1 MKAHIVGGG
10 FGGLAAAALLIRN
23 AGVAGADITIYEA
36 DEGLGGGFFLGGSAK
51 RGYNLPGSVFDKEFR
66 CTFDLLKSIPSARNP
81 AISVTEDFFAFNTS
95 EPYHDRA
102 HIFDRDGHVVHGPRF
117 GLSLGDGLRL
127 ARVVLTPEAMLDGR
141 RIDEFFSKEF
151 FSTEFWLLWS
161 TIMGSLPQHSAIEF
175 RRYMDRF
182 LYLFG
187 HLSDM
192 TGVMR
197 TPLNQHQNFI
207 EPLVRWLTL
216 RGVSFFTGAFVQ
228 DIGFAPAP
236 GRITVNRLDYER
248 GGAATSVA
256 VAPEDLVLVTTG
268 SQAADLSSGSMTE
281 APRPRPTG
289 RSWALWQRL
298 AQSRTD
304 FGNPGVF
311 FGPARIPD
319 SLWVTF
325 TVTDTG
331 TDFVEQITAL
341 TGSESG
347 RGGLVTLKDS
357 PWVLSL
363 SVFHQ
368 PEIIDQPSGTNI
380 WWGYGL
386 YPDEIGE
393 FVKKGMAQCSGAEI
407 LEEVLRHLRFDKQ
420 LDAIMASSI
429 CVPCYMPYV
438 NNVWLPWSRGDMPPP
453 VPEGSTNLGLIG
465 QYVDMP
471 GEIAFTIECSV
482 RSAWEAIR
490 ILLKRGPAPPPV
502 YQGQYDPKALLG
514 ALKVFLCPSLSRS

>member
-23 AGVAGADITIYEA
+23 ANISGSDITIYEA
-36 DEGLGGGFFLGGSAK
+36 DDVLGGGFFLGGDAQK
-51 RGYNLPGSVFDKEFR
+51 GYDLPGSVFDKEFR
-66 CTFDLLKSIPSARNP
+66 CTFNLLGSIPSKRNP
-81 AISVTEDFFAFNTS
+81 AVSVTQDFFDFNDS

-102 HIFDRDGHVVHGPRF
+102 HIFDGNLNVVHGPRF
-117 GLSLGDGLRL
+117 GLSLVDGLRL
-127 ARVVLTPEAMLDGR
+127 ARVVLTPEVFLNGR
-141 RIDEFFSKEF
+141 RIEEYFPQRF

-175 RRYMDRF
+175 RRYMCRF

-197 TPLNQHQNFI
+197 TPLNQHENFI
-207 EPLVRWLTL
+207 EPLLDWLKPL
-216 RGVSFFTGAFVQ
+216 GVNFLTGAFVS
-228 DIGFAPAP
+228 DIGFAPSP
-236 GRITVNRLDYER
+236 GRITVDRLDYVH
-248 GGAATSVA
+248 GGIATSVA
-256 VAPEDLVLVTTG
+256 VAPQDIVLVTTG
-268 SQAADLSSGSMTE
+268 SQAADLAPGSKTT
-281 APRPRPTG
+281 APSPRPTG
-289 RSWALWQRL
+289 RSWALWERL
-298 AQSRTD
+298 ARGRTN
-304 FGNPGVF
+304 FGKPDVF
-311 FGPARIPD
+311 FGVRRIPD

-331 TDFVEQITAL
+331 TEFVDRMEAL

-347 RGGLVTLKDS
+347 RGGLVTLRDS
-357 PWVLSL
+357 GWVISL

-368 PEIIDQPSGTNI
+368 PEMVDQPRGTSV

-386 YPDEIGE
+386 HPERYGNFINKRMDECTGE
-393 FVKKGMAQCSGAEI
+393 EI
-407 LEEVLRHLRFDKQ
+407 LEEVLRHLKFDKQ
-420 LDAIMASSI
+420 LAAIMASSI

-453 VPEGSTNLGLIG
+453 VPAGATNLGLIG

-471 GEIAFTIECSV
+471 KEIAFTIECSV

-490 ILLKRGPAPPPV
+490 TLLKRGPAPPPV
-502 YQGQYDPKALLG
+502 YQGQFHLKAIFD
-514 ALKVFLCPSLSRS
+514 ALKVFLWPS